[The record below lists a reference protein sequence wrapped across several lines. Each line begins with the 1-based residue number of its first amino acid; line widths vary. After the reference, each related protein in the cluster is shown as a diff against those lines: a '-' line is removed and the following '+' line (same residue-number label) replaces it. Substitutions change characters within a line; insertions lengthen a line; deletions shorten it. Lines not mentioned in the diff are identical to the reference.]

1 MEENNRQ
8 NSRAAGEI
16 DDSIIAR
23 GSRDLVVASK
33 RKVEKGKRANREG
46 AVGGNTGGR
55 QDWGNCDGARRLLRC
70 WLDGATWATEPFPSC
85 DPRIPP
91 SHPRA
96 LLLWPCAAT
105 HSPLLGGT
113 ADIHSRRTAGIIQGS
128 VVLCARPASSPL
140 SYSHTLS
147 VRRSTAQALRKLHT
161 THSHLPTVF
170 AFLTCFCRVLGVCD
184 ASTRSVLDLILA
196 PRPAVPSVRQI
207 LSRHIHPMAR
217 AETEAKFP

>member
-1 MEENNRQ
+1 MKEARRCSESDWREARVEENNRQ

-85 DPRIPP
+85 DPRIP
-91 SHPRA
+91 HPTPG
-96 LLLWPCAAT
+96 PCCFG
-105 HSPLLGGT
+105 P
-113 ADIHSRRTAGIIQGS
+113 
-128 VVLCARPASSPL
+128 ARL
-140 SYSHTLS
+140 HTLLCS
-147 VRRSTAQALRKLHT
+147 E
-161 THSHLPTVF
+161 
-170 AFLTCFCRVLGVCD
+170 
-184 ASTRSVLDLILA
+184 
-196 PRPAVPSVRQI
+196 VPQTFTPDVQ
-207 LSRHIHPMAR
+207 PV
-217 AETEAKFP
+217 